1 MDGLESVSKT
11 AATTR
16 PPAFEVWW
24 HAARPHTLTISVV
37 PVLLGTALAAAA
49 GHPIDVLVCL
59 ITLAAATLIQ
69 IGTNLH
75 NDVGDYERGADMQGR
90 IGPPRPTSLGWLTP
104 GQVRAAVSVSFGLA
118 FAFGGYLAWY
128 GGWPILA
135 VGIVSVIAGLAYT
148 SGPRPIAYTGLGEA
162 FVLLFFGLIAVGGSY
177 YLQAFE
183 VSAAVLTAGALVGL
197 HAAAVLVVNNY
208 RDLDTDRRVG
218 KRTLAVLMGRAF
230 SRWEYAALVAAPF
243 LMLPV
248 LYLQT
253 DSVWTAILPLLALPT
268 AVCLVRRFWRET
280 PGPAFNRILGQT
292 AVLQVGFGVLA
303 ALGLVVG

>member
-11 AATTR
+11 SAPAR
-16 PPAFEVWW
+16 PSAFEVWW
-24 HAARPHTLTISVV
+24 HAARPHTLTIAVV

-49 GHPIDVLVCL
+49 GYRVDVLVCL

-75 NDVGDYERGADMQGR
+75 NDVGDYERGADMPGR
-90 IGPPRPTSLGWLTP
+90 LGPPRPTSLGWLTP

-135 VGIVSVIAGLAYT
+135 VGVISVIAGLAYT
-148 SGPRPIAYTGLGEA
+148 SGPRPIAYTGLGEV
-162 FVLLFFGLIAVGGSY
+162 FVLLFFGLVAVGGTY
-177 YLQAFE
+177 YLQTFD
-183 VSAAVLTAGALVGL
+183 VSAAALTAGALVGL

-208 RDLDTDRRVG
+208 RDMDTDRRVG
-218 KRTLAVLMGRAF
+218 KHTLAVRMGRAF
-230 SRWEYAALVAAPF
+230 SRWEYAALVVAPF
-243 LMLPV
+243 LMLPL
-248 LYLQT
+248 LYMQT
-253 DSVWTAILPLLALPT
+253 GILWTMLLPLLALP
-268 AVCLVRRFWRET
+268 AAAGLVLRFWRQA

-292 AVLQVGFGVLA
+292 AVLQVAFGMLA
-303 ALGLVVG
+303 AVALVVG